1 MGFVVSF
8 LAQDKTLRV
17 HDKSSRGSLV
27 SSLAQARS
35 LLGLVPSTRAQLKPL
50 RRFVKSLL
58 AQDETLWGTK
68 VFRGVEAIHVGNAA
82 LQVKV
87 YVVPP
92 VEGVVVSPSA
102 MHCHRKVM
110 EAVGRGLLVAVGV
123 DLHRPEVRAS
133 AACLALVAFG
143 SGCGISHEQVS
154 CLLYTSDAADE

>member
-35 LLGLVPSTRAQLKPL
+35 LLGLVPSPRAQL
-50 RRFVKSLL
+50 KSLL
-58 AQDETLWGTK
+58 AQDETLWGHEG
-68 VFRGVEAIHVGNAA
+68 FRGVETIHVGNAA

-92 VEGVVVSPSA
+92 VEGLVVSPSA

-110 EAVGRGLLVAVGV
+110 EAVGR
-123 DLHRPEVRAS
+123 RPTCCRWRRS
-133 AACLALVAFG
+133 
-143 SGCGISHEQVS
+143 
-154 CLLYTSDAADE
+154 